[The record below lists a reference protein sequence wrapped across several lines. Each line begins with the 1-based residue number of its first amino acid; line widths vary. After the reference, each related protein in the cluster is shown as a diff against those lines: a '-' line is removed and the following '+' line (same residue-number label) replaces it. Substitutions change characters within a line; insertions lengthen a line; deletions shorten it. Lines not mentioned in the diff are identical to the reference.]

1 MADSSFQEKTEQ
13 PTDKKKRDARQKGQV
28 AKSAELNS
36 VAILGFGLLSLFMFS
51 SWMLQNITGAFT
63 SNFELIPNVN
73 LTISSARDIL
83 VQNGLRVVWTVLPM
97 MAVIIF
103 VGIAINF
110 VQVGANISVEPI
122 MPKGEKLDVIK
133 GIKKIF
139 SQKSAVEL
147 AKNILKL
154 AIVGTIG
161 FYTIKA
167 ELGNIFILPDM
178 TVEFII
184 KFCAGVAFKLG
195 MRVALALLFLAV
207 IDFAF
212 QKYDFTKNLKMT
224 KQEVKEE
231 FKEHEGD
238 PQIKARVK
246 RIQREMAQKRM
257 IKEVETADVV
267 LTNPTHIAVALRY
280 DMEKDSAPT
289 VVAKGE
295 RLIAEKIK
303 EIAAKFGIPVIE
315 NKPLARALFEIADIG
330 MVIPAKLYKAVA
342 EVLAHIYKMKDKI

>member
-1 MADSSFQEKTEQ
+1 LADSSFQEKTEQ

-51 SWMLQNITGAFT
+51 SWMLQHITGAFT

-73 LTISSARDIL
+73 LTISSARD
-83 VQNGLRVVWTVLPM
+83 VFVENGLRVVWTVLPM

-103 VGIAINF
+103 AGIAVNF
-110 VQVGANISVEPI
+110 VQVGANISVESI
-122 MPKGEKLDVIK
+122 TPKGEKLDVIK

-147 AKNILKL
+147 AKNIFKL
-154 AIVGTIG
+154 IIVGTIAY
-161 FYTIKA
+161 YTIKA

-178 TVEFII
+178 TVETII
-184 KFCAGVAFKLG
+184 KLCAGVAFKLG
-195 MRVALALLFLAV
+195 LRVALALLFLAAL
-207 IDFAF
+207 DFAF
-212 QKYDFTKNLKMT
+212 QKYDHTKSLKMT

-267 LTNPTHIAVALRY
+267 LTNPTRIAVALRY

-303 EIAAKFGIPVIE
+303 EIAAKFDIPVIE

-330 MVIPAKLYKAVA
+330 MMIPAKLYKAVA
-342 EVLAHIYKMKDKI
+342 EVLAHVYKMKGKI

>member
-103 VGIAINF
+103 VGIAVNF

-315 NKPLARALFEIADIG
+315 NKPLARALFEIANIG
-330 MVIPAKLYKAVA
+330 MMIPAKLYQAVA
-342 EVLAHIYKMKDKI
+342 EVLAHVYKMKDKI